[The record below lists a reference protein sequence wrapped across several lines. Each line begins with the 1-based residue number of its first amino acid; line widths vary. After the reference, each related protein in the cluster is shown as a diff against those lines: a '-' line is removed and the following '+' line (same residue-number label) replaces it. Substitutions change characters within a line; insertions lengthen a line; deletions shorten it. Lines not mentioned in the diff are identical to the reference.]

1 MKFNNALEIKRL
13 ENRWKKLRVEYKEA
27 GMSDDAIEKMW
38 EFDWK
43 ALKNERT
50 FCRHNQY
57 IDTVI
62 TSKDDCEEIEGA
74 ILFKFRDSFIIEDSM
89 LDESNLH
96 TWLEEIDNESIYKAI
111 KNLKEADIELL
122 GLFAFQGYTMAKIG
136 EIQGMSQQA
145 ISKRIKNI
153 RKIIKEVLD

>member
-57 IDTVI
+57 IDTII
-62 TSKDDCEEIEGA
+62 TTKDDCEAIEGA
-74 ILFKFRDSFIIEDSM
+74 ILFKFRDSLIIEDTM
-89 LDESNLH
+89 LDEANLH

-111 KNLKEADIELL
+111 KK
-122 GLFAFQGYTMAKIG
+122 
-136 EIQGMSQQA
+136 
-145 ISKRIKNI
+145 SKRSRYRIVRTFRISRLYNGGN
-153 RKIIKEVLD
+153 RGNPRNVSASN